1 MNEEE
6 LRKQLKQEI
15 KQELKKERRKR
26 RIIILVVLAIIIL
39 GYVGYIYILNENNK
53 EISQEEFEQYK
64 EEIII
69 TKDNWKDYI
78 IAEDITEERTNEF
91 GKVLRTNK
99 NTVLKLKENICGYVI
114 IEIKEKST
122 THTQIITLTGG
133 NTNHTSID
141 TDYLSKHNAEK
152 QIYDN
157 TTTIDNIEC
166 IQIKGYIYKLNIPDS
181 LWKTNKNTGNHYIKI
196 HNNNGDYWLTLIK
209 QENYIYSLSLKEYT
223 ERETEN

>member
-39 GYVGYIYILNENNK
+39 GFVGYIYISNNNNS
-53 EISQEEFEQYK
+53 ITQEEFIQYK

-78 IAEDITEERTNEF
+78 IAEDITEEITNEF
-91 GKVLRTNK
+91 GEVLRTNK

-122 THTQIITLTGG
+122 THTEIITLTGG
-133 NTNHTSID
+133 NTNHTSIA
-141 TDYLSKHNAEK
+141 TDYLSKHIGEK

-166 IQIKGYIYKLNIPDS
+166 IQIKGYIYKLNIPDN
-181 LWKTNKNTGNHYIKI
+181 LWKTNRNTGNQYIKI
-196 HNNNGDYWLTLIK
+196 LDNYGNFWLTLIK
-209 QENYIYSLSLKEYT
+209 QENYIYSLSLEEYL
-223 ERETEN
+223 EREH